1 MNEQAVSLVFPE
13 LGAVYRALMP
23 WAEALLRFVC
33 GAAMIPHGLR
43 AVCGFFPGS
52 GRVSSFSDTK
62 KMLDSRGFRP
72 GAFWAYVL
80 AITQFVFGPLLAIGL
95 FTRPAALI
103 CFLFLIA
110 IAYDRNRTG
119 GYFWN
124 KQGFEYPMVWAVIC
138 LFFAVSGGGRISVDA
153 QILRFAF

>member
-1 MNEQAVSLVFPE
+1 MNEQAVSLIFPE
-13 LGAVYRALMP
+13 LANVYKSLTP

-43 AVCGFFPGS
+43 AVLGFFPGS
-52 GRVSSFSDTK
+52 GRVSSFADTK

-72 GAFWAYVL
+72 GYFWAYVL
-80 AITQFVFGPLLAIGL
+80 ALVQFVAGPLLAIGL
-95 FTRPAALI
+95 FTRPAALV
-103 CFLFLIA
+103 CFLFLVA
-110 IAYDRNRTG
+110 ICVDRKRTG

-138 LFFAVSGGGRISVDA
+138 LFFALAGGGRISVDNLV
-153 QILRFAF
+153 LRFAF